1 MDVIGTVVRLQV
13 QRSRLKPGERGARR
27 YDPDPLLEVQ
37 ALDVGPRG
45 VIGRP
50 GQGPGQGDGQGD
62 GVVDVH
68 HADHSDTRNAKLV
81 NGLSLLPRAH
91 YAAMRA
97 RFGPH
102 LVDGS
107 AGESVLLDTAGPWT
121 LDALRGSLALETAD
135 GDLLPLT
142 GARVASPCIEF
153 SRFCLGLEPDAPVGP
168 EVQAAMADLSDGVRG
183 FYVQAGRA
191 GRIETGARLV
201 RLTD

>member
-1 MDVIGTVVRLQV
+1 MGVIGTVVRLQV

-27 YDPDPLLEVQ
+27 YDPAPLLEVL

-45 VIGRP
+45 VVGHP
-50 GQGPGQGDGQGD
+50 GEGSGQGE
-62 GVVDVH
+62 GVLDVH
-68 HADHSDTRNAKLV
+68 HADHPDTRNVRLV

-97 RFGPH
+97 RFGRH
-102 LVDGS
+102 LVDGA
-107 AGESVLLDTAGPWT
+107 AGESVLLDTARPWT

-142 GARVASPCIEF
+142 GAVAAQPCIEF
-153 SRFCLGLEPDAPVGP
+153 SRFCLGVEPDAPVGP

-183 FYVQAGRA
+183 FYVQAGGS